1 MTIKGVVHKLCQAP
15 KGEGVETY
23 VMMCDEAR
31 GVQYMMSQKS
41 LYNQYDSVQSWL
53 DFSYS

>member
-1 MTIKGVVHKLCQAP
+1 MTIKGVVQKLHQAP

-23 VMMCDEAR
+23 MMMCDEVR

-41 LYNQYDSVQSWL
+41 LHNQYYSVQSWL